1 MIRHGRLVKL
11 EKETPYTLKKRVD
24 LWSSAVFMS
33 MFTHYYNRLWL
44 NDVRSAKFEDGMFFI
59 PLNSHE
65 RLKEEYGNY
74 MELPPEESRENRHNI
89 QKIIFSNGEEF
100 DNV

>member
-1 MIRHGRLVKL
+1 MVLSIPESEIVYEQIG
-11 EKETPYTLKKRVD
+11 KKV
-24 LWSSAVFMS
+24 
-33 MFTHYYNRLWL
+33 THYYNRLWL